1 MIAFCKVLLMR
12 LFSTEPPVKLS
23 CSKDLGSITESI
35 AGDPVVLELEVS
47 HDNAKVCWMKD
58 GVKVEESSNIT
69 ITENGLIRKLT
80 IHFPALKDSGIYT
93 CNAIDDTIDF
103 KVKITGMMLNH
114 YLVTLITCL

>member
-1 MIAFCKVLLMR
+1 MI

-23 CSKDLGSITESI
+23 CSKETGSITEHFTGE
-35 AGDPVVLELEVS
+35 ALVLELEVS
-47 HDNAKVCWMKD
+47 HDNAEVCWMKD

-80 IHFPALKDSGIYT
+80 IHFPTLNDSGIYT

-103 KVKITGMMLNH
+103 KVKITGMMVNN
-114 YLVTLITCL
+114 YFLVFFKVISTFF